1 MKKQF
6 FVSAF
11 AATAL
16 LLNAQNIQS
25 IPASAPMYEGEESSS
40 VSMEFG
46 YCGEFSSPIGWGNV
60 SEVTLRAAI
69 QLPKD
74 IATRFKGAQISKVL
88 AYVCEASYFESSIF
102 ITQGLQDEENIYDQE
117 ISLTPNCWNEISLTE
132 PYTIDGDEIFVGYQT
147 IAGSTSDTGVGVF
160 AIGVDNKEADPCG
173 DYIGTFSGESW
184 SYMHLSEA
192 GLGNV
197 CIRLVLTGDN
207 LPQYDLE
214 LQNITV
220 KENIRTGDEFSIK
233 GSIKNH
239 GAKAID
245 FYDVQYQIGDNAPV
259 TVTLD
264 SRIEPAGIEE
274 FVIEGIKTEAD
285 GKFDVVV
292 TITDLD
298 GHADEDPSNNSLT
311 KTINSLS
318 NLATRKVLLEQF
330 STAQCSNC
338 PRAHEIL
345 ETIVGDSDDVAWVV
359 HHAGYGY
366 DTFTAD
372 ASRKYTAFYGG
383 YTYAP
388 ALMLDRTNLAEQ
400 GALGSTSAGSVPS
413 STPIFQVT
421 SENATKK
428 LIDYSLSQP
437 AFVTLNIEETYN
449 AENSELQVRVFGESL
464 IEFSDA
470 TFMNVFLTES
480 GMVNYQAGASNA
492 NDYVHNHALRTT
504 MTPTWGD
511 EITYNEDGTFEKTYS
526 LNLKSAWNPENMEVV
541 AFISNYNEDD
551 INDCIVHNV
560 EKKKINYSSVE
571 SIDNNKCNVWTNGKT
586 VCISGEYKHA
596 EVYAMDGRL
605 VKTIDAA
612 PSFDIENAGIYII
625 VVDGVTTKIAIK

>member
-25 IPASAPMYEGEESSS
+25 IPASAPMYEGEETSS
-40 VSMEFG
+40 SMEFG
-46 YCGEFSSPIGWGNV
+46 YCGELSSTIGWGNV
-60 SEVTLRAAI
+60 SEVTLRTAI

-74 IATRFKGAQISKVL
+74 IANRFKGAQISKVL
-88 AYVCEASYFESSIF
+88 AYVGEASYFDSSIF
-102 ITQGLQDEENIYDQE
+102 ITQGLEDDESIYDQE
-117 ISLTPNCWNEISLTE
+117 ISLAPNSWNEISLTE
-132 PYTIDGDEIFVGYQT
+132 PFTIEGDEIFVGYQT
-147 IAGSTSDTGVGVF
+147 TAGSTSNTGVGVY
-160 AIGVDNKEADPCG
+160 AIGVDNKEANPYG

-184 SYMHLSEA
+184 TYMHLSQA

-197 CIRLVLTGDN
+197 CLRLVLTGDN

-214 LQNITV
+214 LQSITV
-220 KENIRTGDEFSIK
+220 KENLRTGDEFSIK

-245 FYDVQYQIGDNAPV
+245 FYDIQYQIGDSAPV

-264 SRIEPAGIEE
+264 TRIEPASIED
-274 FVIEGIKTEAD
+274 FIIEGVKTEAD

-330 STAQCSNC
+330 STSQCSNC

-345 ETIVGDSDDVAWVV
+345 EKIVGDSDEVAWVV

-372 ASRKYTAFYGG
+372 ASRKYVAFYGG

-400 GALGSTSAGSVPS
+400 GALGSS
-413 STPIFQVT
+413 STEGTIPAKTPVFQVT

-449 AENSELQVRVFGESL
+449 AETSELQVRVTGEAL
-464 IEFSDA
+464 IEFA
-470 TFMNVFLTES
+470 NPTFMNVFVTES
-480 GMVNYQAGASNA
+480 GMVNYQNGASNA

-526 LNLKSAWNPENMEVV
+526 LNLKSTWKPENMEVI

-551 INDCIVHNV
+551 LNDCFVHNA
-560 EKKKINYSSVE
+560 EKKKISYSSVE
-571 SIDNNKCNVWTNGKT
+571 SIDNSKCNVWTNGKT

-605 VKTIDAA
+605 VKAIDAT
-612 PSFDIENAGIYII
+612 PSLDIENAGIYII

>member
-1 MKKQF
+1 MKKHF

-25 IPASAPMYEGEESSS
+25 IPASAPMYEGEESAT
-40 VSMEFG
+40 SMEFG
-46 YCGEFSSPIGWGNV
+46 YCGELSSTIGWSNV

-69 QLPKD
+69 QLSKD
-74 IATRFKGAQISKVL
+74 IATRFNGAQISKIL
-88 AYVCEASYFESSIF
+88 AYVGEASYFESSIF

-117 ISLTPNCWNEISLTE
+117 ISLTPNSWNEISLTE

-147 IAGSTSDTGVGVF
+147 TAGSTNSTGVGVY
-160 AIGVDNKEADPCG
+160 AIGVDNEEANPYG

-184 SYMHLSEA
+184 NYIHLSEA

-214 LQNITV
+214 LQNIIV
-220 KENIRTGDEFSIK
+220 KEYLRTGDDFSIK

-245 FYDVQYQIGDNAPV
+245 FYDVQYQIGNNDPV

-274 FVIEGIKTEAD
+274 FTIEGIKTETD
-285 GKFDVVV
+285 GKFDIVV

-298 GHADEDPSNNSLT
+298 GHSDEDTSNNSLT
-311 KTINSLS
+311 ATINSLS

-330 STAQCSNC
+330 STSQCVNC

-372 ASRKYTAFYGG
+372 ASRKYVAFYGG

-400 GALGSTSAGSVPS
+400 GALGSSYDQGNIPS
-413 STPIFQVT
+413 PTPIFQVT
-421 SENATKK
+421 SENATRK
-428 LIDYSLSQP
+428 LINHSISQP

-449 AENSELQVRVFGESL
+449 AENSELQVRIFGEAL
-464 IEFSDA
+464 VEFSDA
-470 TFMNVFLTES
+470 TFMNVFITES
-480 GMVNYQAGASNA
+480 GMVNYQNGAENA

-526 LNLKSAWNPENMEVV
+526 LNLKSAWNPENMEII
-541 AFISNYNEDD
+541 AFISNYNENDL
-551 INDCIVHNV
+551 NDCIVHNA
-560 EKKKINYSSVE
+560 EKKKITYSSVE

-605 VKTIDAA
+605 VKAIDAVA
-612 PSFDIENAGIYII
+612 SFDIENSGIYII
-625 VVDGVTTKIAIK
+625 IVDGVTTKIAIK

>member
-1 MKKQF
+1 MKKQL

-25 IPASAPMYEGEESSS
+25 IPTSAPMYEGEESTS
-40 VSMEFG
+40 SMEFG
-46 YCGEFSSPIGWGNV
+46 YCGELSSTIGWGNV
-60 SEVTLRAAI
+60 SEVTLRSAI

-74 IATRFKGAQISKVL
+74 VTTRFNGAQISKVL
-88 AYVCEASYFESSIF
+88 AYVGEANYFDSSIF
-102 ITQGLQDEENIYDQE
+102 ITQGLEDEENIYDQE
-117 ISLTPNCWNEISLTE
+117 ISLTPNSWNEISLTE
-132 PYTIDGDEIFVGYQT
+132 PFTIDGNEIFVGYQT
-147 IAGSTSDTGVGVF
+147 TAGTTSATGLGVY
-160 AIGVDNKEADPCG
+160 AIGVDNNEANPCG

-184 SYMHLSEA
+184 NYMHLSDA

-197 CIRLVLTGDN
+197 CIRLILTGDN

-220 KENIRTGDEFSIK
+220 KEYLRTGDEFSIK

-245 FYDVQYQIGDNAPV
+245 FYDVQYQIGDNAPI

-264 SRIEPAGIEE
+264 TRIEPASIEE
-274 FVIEGIKTEAD
+274 FTIEGIKIETD
-285 GKFDVVV
+285 GKYDVVI

-298 GHADEDPSNNSLT
+298 GHVDEDPSNNSLT
-311 KTINSLS
+311 ASINCMS
-318 NLATRKVLLEQF
+318 NLATRKILLEQF
-330 STAQCSNC
+330 STSSCTNC

-345 ETIVGDSDDVAWVV
+345 ENIIGDSDDVAWVV

-372 ASRKYTAFYGG
+372 ASRKYVAFYGG

-400 GALGSTSAGSVPS
+400 GALGSSSSG
-413 STPIFQVT
+413 STPAQTPVFQIT
-421 SENATKK
+421 SENATEK

-437 AFVTLNIEETYN
+437 AFVTLNIEEAYN
-449 AENSELQVRVFGESL
+449 AETSELQVRVYGEAL
-464 IEFSDA
+464 VEFSDA
-470 TFMNVFLTES
+470 TFMNVFITES
-480 GMVNYQAGASNA
+480 GMVNYQAGAANA

-511 EITYNEDGTFEKTYS
+511 EMTYNEDGTFEKTYS
-526 LNLKSAWNPENMEVV
+526 LNIKSAWKPENMEVV
-541 AFISNYNEDD
+541 AFISDYNEND

-560 EKKKINYSSVE
+560 EKKKISYVSVE
-571 SIDNNKCNVWTNGKT
+571 SIDNDKCNVWTNGKT
-586 VCISGEYKHA
+586 VCISGEYSNA
-596 EVYAMDGRL
+596 DVYTIDGRL
-605 VKTIDAA
+605 IKSVKATQC
-612 PSFDIENAGIYII
+612 FDIDTNGIYVI
-625 VVDGVTTKIAIK
+625 VIDGKSTKIAIK